1 MVLTSII
8 TAAPIM
14 ATSAPMSTT
23 SPPASWYPWYSP
35 PITPT
40 GVIQSIIGLAIFIF
54 ASTVKTKAP
63 GTPAPDTDATHRMR
77 NRYARVDMDE
87 FRITAVHEA
96 AHAVAAIRAGLIFKH
111 VTVIPDEYEETDGAL
126 HWSDL
131 HASGD
136 IEVSPRLLAVVLL
149 AGPCAEARVTDR
161 EVDEVFADE
170 EATDDREAIVELML
184 TAEDFVAASVE
195 ALALIERDWPLIER
209 IADELMD
216 VDELGY
222 DEVEA
227 MVVRAAS

>member
-1 MVLTSII
+1 
-8 TAAPIM
+8 
-14 ATSAPMSTT
+14 
-23 SPPASWYPWYSP
+23 
-35 PITPT
+35 
-40 GVIQSIIGLAIFIF
+40 
-54 ASTVKTKAP
+54 
-63 GTPAPDTDATHRMR
+63 
-77 NRYARVDMDE
+77 MDE
-87 FRITAVHEA
+87 FRITAIHEA
-96 AHAVAAIRAGLIFKH
+96 AHAVAAIRAGLVFKH
-111 VTVIPDEYEETDGAL
+111 VTAIPDEYEETDGAL

-136 IEVSPRLLAVVLL
+136 IEISPRLLAVVLL